1 MITMDFITKLPKTS
15 SGFDTI
21 WVVVDRFTM
30 SSYFQQIKETDKM
43 EKRTQTYL
51 KEIVKLHRVPISII
65 SYSDSRFTSG
75 FWQSLQKSLGTRLD
89 ISTAYHPQTNGQS
102 ERTIQTLED
111 MLQSC
116 VIDFGSSWDIHLPLV
131 EFLKQKLSLQ
141 HKSGTIWGF
150 IQKEML
156 FTIMLGSGSRYT
168 AGQETFRRYSHQTWN
183 NLQDDWEDH
192 TNQRTIENNA
202 QSSEN
207 YADLRHKPL
216 EFQVGDRVIFK
227 ASPWKGLI
235 RFGKSGKLNSR
246 YIGPFDI
253 LKRIGSVASHL
264 KLP

>member
-1 MITMDFITKLPKTS
+1 MEHQKPSRLLQQPDIPEWKLEMITMDFITKLPKTS

-141 HKSGTIWGF
+141 HKSGTI
-150 IQKEML
+150 
-156 FTIMLGSGSRYT
+156 
-168 AGQETFRRYSHQTWN
+168 
-183 NLQDDWEDH
+183 
-192 TNQRTIENNA
+192 
-202 QSSEN
+202 
-207 YADLRHKPL
+207 
-216 EFQVGDRVIFK
+216 
-227 ASPWKGLI
+227 
-235 RFGKSGKLNSR
+235 
-246 YIGPFDI
+246 
-253 LKRIGSVASHL
+253 
-264 KLP
+264 